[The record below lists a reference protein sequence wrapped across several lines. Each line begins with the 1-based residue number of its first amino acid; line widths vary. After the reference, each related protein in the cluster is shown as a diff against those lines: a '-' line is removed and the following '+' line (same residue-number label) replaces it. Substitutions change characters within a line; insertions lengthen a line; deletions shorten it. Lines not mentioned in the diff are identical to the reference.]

1 MASAQCFQRLRSSSE
16 MITLN
21 YACISH
27 NGLQALSP
35 CSISL
40 KPETTL
46 PDGYD
51 SSLFFFFFCF
61 LGLHS
66 GHMEVPR
73 LRVALEL
80 QPSAYT
86 TATATWDLSHVCDLY
101 HSSQP
106 GWILNPLSEARDQ
119 TRNLTVTSR
128 IHFHCATM
136 GSLIPLRL
144 LMRKWRGE
152 LTNLQC

>member
-51 SSLFFFFFCF
+51 SSLFFFFFFFFF
-61 LGLHS
+61 LLFRAALRAHGSSQARGQIRAVAAGLH
-66 GHMEVPR
+66 
-73 LRVALEL
+73 
-80 QPSAYT
+80 
-86 TATATWDLSHVCDLY
+86 
-101 HSSQP
+101 HSSQQC
-106 GWILNPLSEARDQ
+106 WILSPLSKAGDRTCVLMD
-119 TRNLTVTSR
+119 TSWVR
-128 IHFHCATM
+128 YCLATM
-136 GSLIPLRL
+136 GTPYS
-144 LMRKWRGE
+144 WFSS
-152 LTNLQC
+152 